1 MLWHNVRMPDEHS
14 FTLQQI
20 DGARTDYALIES
32 NLESIVKQLSRAP
45 TRGDLAWAALGIMVG
60 SAAIVIL
67 WAEAFWRL

>member
-1 MLWHNVRMPDEHS
+1 MQDVHS

-32 NLESIVKQLSRAP
+32 NLKAIAKQLSHAP
-45 TRGDLAWAALGIMVG
+45 TRGDLVWAALGIMVW